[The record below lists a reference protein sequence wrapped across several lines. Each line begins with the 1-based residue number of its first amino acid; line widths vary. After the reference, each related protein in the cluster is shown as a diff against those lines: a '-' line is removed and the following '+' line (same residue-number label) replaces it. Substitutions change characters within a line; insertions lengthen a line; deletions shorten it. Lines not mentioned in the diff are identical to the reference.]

1 MTAVRSSASLLV
13 AALAAVSLLTVAPPA
28 PERVT
33 AVKAAVE
40 AVMAGFVPNR
50 GQAAADVRFHSYAS
64 EIAFTPGE
72 ARIGDVRLQF
82 VGADETAAVEAARPG
97 ATRVSYFLGSDPS
110 AWVTR
115 LPSYGEVVYR
125 GLWPGVDL
133 AFAGDGRTL
142 KYEARVAAGADP
154 ARIRLAYPD
163 ARRLSLGPR
172 GNLRIHT
179 AGGVLSEAAP
189 RSYQVAGG
197 RRVPVASRFVLHGR
211 RSFGFV
217 LGTYDAS
224 LPLVIDP
231 ALHYSTFY
239 GTSLNDFA
247 QAIAVDAAG
256 AAYVT
261 GSTGSFSSDVFVA
274 KLSPGGDA
282 LVYAAFIAG
291 SSFETGKSIGVD
303 AAGNAHVVGDT
314 GSSNFPTTAGAY
326 DRTFGSFQDP
336 FALKLAP
343 DGGALLW
350 STFLGGAGSE
360 GWVRGHLGEDGS
372 VYVSG
377 STSATTDIVPAGV
390 PGYKRTISGTSD
402 GFVQRLN
409 PQGSGLLYATYVGG
423 GRAEAV
429 TDVAFGAGGRMY
441 MTGWTQSTDFP
452 TTEGA
457 FDRTHNGSTSS
468 CCGFGDAYVLAL
480 DGETLAYGSFLGGRG
495 DDQGW
500 AIGVGPGAP
509 ENVYVTGAAGSLT
522 CCTSWFSDFP
532 VTPGASDTTFEGISD
547 GFVARIDPGAT
558 GGSQLVWSTFV
569 GGSACD
575 NPSDV
580 RVTASGDAFAGGQTC
595 SFDFPTTPGA
605 VSRPTRLEFSGS
617 GAWVSW
623 LTADGTRLRWS
634 SLLEGPRGPGNGDE
648 TVNALALDAAG
659 TLYAAGYTTS
669 HGFPVTPWA
678 YDTSFNGGGGFS
690 PDAFVAKLATTPQA
704 QLGLLAFEV
713 ARAEAAGQLTKAQA
727 SQLESSIDAARREV
741 ERGGPRSAS
750 DHLRS
755 FIGHVNNAAKD
766 GPLPAEDAL
775 FFMEEAT
782 NLILFVDFWLAG
794 AGAPGA
800 GPAGPGLQDAPAT
813 VDVLVPAG
821 LDLLPGETLTVGP
834 ADAKPDGLEAG
845 CVAGGAS
852 AYDVEVAAPG
862 IAGRSFGVVVVG
874 DVAAGTEVANLT
886 PVGTC
891 SAAGRSYTI
900 FRGNPES

>member
-13 AALAAVSLLTVAPPA
+13 AALAVVSLLTVAPSA

-33 AVKAAVE
+33 AVEEAVE
-40 AVMAGFVPNR
+40 AFMAGFVPNR
-50 GQAAADVRFHSYAS
+50 GQAADDVRFHSYAS
-64 EIAFTPGE
+64 EIAFTPRE
-72 ARIGDVRLQF
+72 ARIGDVRLHF
-82 VGADETAAVEAARPG
+82 VGADETPAIEAAKPS
-97 ATRVSYFLGSDPS
+97 ATRVSYFVGADPS
-110 AWVTR
+110 NWVTR

-142 KYEARVAAGADP
+142 KYEARVAAGSDAAP
-154 ARIRLAYPD
+154 IRLSYPD

-179 AGGVLSEAAP
+179 AGGVLTEAAP
-189 RSYQVAGG
+189 RSYQVVGG
-197 RRVPVASRFVLHGR
+197 RRVTVASRFVLHGR
-211 RSFGFV
+211 STFGFA
-217 LGTYDAS
+217 LGPYDPA

-239 GTSLNDFA
+239 GSSLNDVA
-247 QAIAVDAAG
+247 HAVTVDAAG
-256 AAYVT
+256 NAYVT
-261 GSTGSFSSDVFVA
+261 GSKGSFSSDVFVA
-274 KLSPGGDA
+274 KLSPGGDG
-282 LVYAAFIAG
+282 LVYAAFVAG

-303 AAGNAHVVGDT
+303 AAGNAYVVGET
-314 GSSNFPTTAGAY
+314 GSSNFPTTPGAY

-350 STFLGGAGSE
+350 STFLGGTGSE
-360 GWVRGHLGEDGS
+360 GWVRGHLSEDGG
-372 VYVSG
+372 VYVTG
-377 STSATTDIVPAGV
+377 STSATTGIVPAGV
-390 PGYKRTISGTSD
+390 PGYKRTIGGTSD

-423 GRAEAV
+423 SRFEAV
-429 TDVAFGAGGRMY
+429 TDLALGAAGRMY
-441 MTGWTQSTDFP
+441 LTGY
-452 TTEGA
+452 
-457 FDRTHNGSTSS
+457 TSS
-468 CCGFGDAYVLAL
+468 ADFATTDGAYDRSYNGPTGCCVWGDAYVVAL

-495 DDQGW
+495 DDQGF
-500 AIGVGPGAP
+500 AVAVGPGAP
-509 ENVYVTGAAGSLT
+509 ENVYVTGTAGSLT

-532 VTPGASDTTFEGISD
+532 VTPGAFDTTFSGIND
-547 GFVARIDPGAT
+547 PFVARIDPYST

-580 RVTASGDAFAGGQTC
+580 RVTAAGDAFPAGMTC

-605 VSRPTRLEFSGS
+605 VSRPTRLEFSAS

-623 LTADGTRLRWS
+623 LSADGARLRWS
-634 SLLEGPRGPGNGDE
+634 SLLEGPRGSGGGDE
-648 TVNALALDAAG
+648 TVHALALDAAG

-690 PDAFVAKLATTPQA
+690 PDAFVSKLAITPQA
-704 QLGLLAFEV
+704 QLSVLAFEIG
-713 ARAEAAGQLTKAQA
+713 RAAAAGQLTKAQA
-727 SQLESSIDAARREV
+727 SQLASSIDSATREIERRS
-741 ERGGPRSAS
+741 PRSAS

-800 GPAGPGLQDAPAT
+800 GAAGPGLQDAPAT

-874 DVAAGTEVANLT
+874 DVAAGTQVANLT

-900 FRGNPES
+900 FRGNPG